1 MTEASFRRR
10 AGNIL
15 EKRPRIYKPFVAT
28 WPKSVSAASVD
39 AAAEMGSAA

>member
-10 AGNIL
+10 AGNVYK
-15 EKRPRIYKPFVAT
+15 KRFRIYKLFVAT
-28 WPKSVSAASVD
+28 WPKSVSAASAD